1 MEDDVSLF
9 VLLAIGD
16 IGFGYSFALAPSVAE
31 EFEWVWAIFYNTG
44 YICIVA
50 GVLWSVSF
58 TNKSQPQIKSEMQ
71 DRLKSK

>member
-1 MEDDVSLF
+1 MSVSF

-31 EFEWVWAIFYNTG
+31 EFEWAWAIFYNSG

-50 GVLWSVSF
+50 GVFCSVSF
-58 TNKSQPQIKSEMQ
+58 TNNRQPINKLQII
-71 DRLKSK
+71 DRS

>member
-1 MEDDVSLF
+1 MSVSF
-9 VLLAIGD
+9 VLLTIGD

-58 TNKSQPQIKSEMQ
+58 TNNSQPQIKSEMQ